1 MRSTLCVVCAVLVVG
16 TMKVSGQPVAPASPA
31 PFPDGARIAFV
42 DFDRVAAT
50 SQVGKAA
57 TAELDALRGKKT
69 AEVAERRKQ
78 LEALQKK
85 LADGASLMNT
95 DAVGRLQREVE
106 RTGKDLERF
115 TQDAQDEVQHLQ
127 VQLQRSFGEKVF
139 PVIGEVAK
147 ARNVWAVYRLDPAS
161 VLWFDLALDLSEE
174 VVAKLDGKAAPA
186 PAAPRP

>member
-1 MRSTLCVVCAVLVVG
+1 MRATLCVVCAVLVVG
-16 TMKVSGQPVAPASPA
+16 TMKVSAQPVAQGSPA
-31 PFPDGARIAFV
+31 AFPAGAKIAFV

-57 TAELDALRGKKT
+57 TAELDALRGKKA

-161 VLWFDLALDLSEE
+161 VLWFDLGLDISEE
-174 VVAKLDGKAAPA
+174 VVAKLDGKAAPP